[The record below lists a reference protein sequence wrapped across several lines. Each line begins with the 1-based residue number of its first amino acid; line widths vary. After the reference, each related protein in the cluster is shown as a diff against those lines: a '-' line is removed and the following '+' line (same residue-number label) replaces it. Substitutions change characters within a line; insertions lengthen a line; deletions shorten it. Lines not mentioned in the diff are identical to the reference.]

1 MSAQSIIN
9 SSENGR
15 SVVQDFYLPDEVLSV
30 IPTDPYE
37 QLDLAR
43 KITSM
48 AIASRVTNLE
58 SELGKLRQKL
68 YDKDQVIVDLENK
81 VSELQQVYE
90 EANLRLQITRDE
102 NVGFKRSDN
111 LFVISYDNLLFC
123 FP

>member
-9 SSENGR
+9 GSETGR
-15 SVVQDFYLPDEVLSV
+15 SGVQDFYLPDEVLSV

-48 AIASRVTNLE
+48 AIASRVTKLE

-68 YDKDQVIVDLENK
+68 YDKDRVIVDLENK
-81 VSELQQVYE
+81 VSQLQQVYE
-90 EANLRLQITRDE
+90 DADLRLKITRDE
-102 NVGFKRSDN
+102 NVGFKCSDN
-111 LFVISYDNLLFC
+111 SLVISYDYLLFG

>member
-15 SVVQDFYLPDEVLSV
+15 SGVQDFYLPDEVLSV

-102 NVGFKRSDN
+102 NVGFKCSDN
-111 LFVISYDNLLFC
+111 HFC
-123 FP
+123 N